1 MSTRK
6 SWLISAEVEP
16 FCREPTF
23 APQSKRISVNSVSA
37 DFWNRVTEM
46 TVAPLSFASF
56 AISTMSRVAPEYEK
70 ITATSSFSMVAA
82 LINCWLTISE
92 QYTFGYILWNLFI
105 AFIAVSIEAPTTK
118 KRIRFALDIA
128 SIAIPTSFIYRREK
142 LS

>member
-56 AISTMSRVAPEYEK
+56 AISTISRVAPEYEK

-92 QYTFGYILWNLFI
+92 QYTFGSIRWNLFI
-105 AFIAVSIEAPTTK
+105 AFMAVSIDAPTPK
-118 KRIRFALDIA
+118 NKIRRAFDRA
-128 SIAIPTSFIYRREK
+128 SIARLTLESSRRE
-142 LS
+142 